1 MRNIQ
6 YFKVWGTCIFIF
18 FFYFLLG
25 SGQVGEEIDGEMKTT
40 DDFNSCRVY
49 QVQLAL
55 TKACKAI
62 NS

>member
-6 YFKVWGTCIFIF
+6 YFEVWGTCIFIF
-18 FFYFLLG
+18 IFFIFYQEWVG
-25 SGQVGEEIDGEMKTT
+25 GEEIDGEMKTT

-55 TKACKAI
+55 TIACKAI